1 MKKVTNYFLEVDI
14 QYLKNLYE
22 LHNDLSFS
30 PERMKIKIVKSLYI
44 IYMIKLNTLY
54 TLET

>member
-1 MKKVTNYFLEVDI
+1 MTNYFLEVDI

-22 LHNDLSFS
+22 LHYDLSFS